1 MPSFSQSSN
10 YVKNNGT
17 DYNPLLKPTIVRYE
31 PRPYYPYPIPE
42 QHVLSN
48 FDISG
53 TVSVDRSVNPQI
65 ADPGLRWIGGI

>member
-1 MPSFSQSSN
+1 MPRFSQSSN
-10 YVKNNGT
+10 YVKNNGVA
-17 DYNPLLKPTIVRYE
+17 YNPTLKATNVIYE
-31 PRPYYPYPIPE
+31 PRPYYPYPMPE

-53 TVSVDRSVNPQI
+53 TVSVDKNVNPQI